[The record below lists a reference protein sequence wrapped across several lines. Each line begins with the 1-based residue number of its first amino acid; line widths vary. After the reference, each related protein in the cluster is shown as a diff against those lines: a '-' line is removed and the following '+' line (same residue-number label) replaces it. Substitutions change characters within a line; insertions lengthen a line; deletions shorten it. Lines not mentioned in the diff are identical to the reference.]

1 MENLKNYFRLVA
13 EGKCH
18 DAASRALGPILGFA
32 SLFYGAGARL
42 SRWGHE
48 SRILKRAKLPFP
60 VISVGNLTWGGT
72 GKTPLVEFIARKI
85 ASIRKTPLIL
95 TRGYNH
101 DEVEEFRHHMP
112 TVVIGVGKDRAAAA
126 LRLHKEKPIDIAILD
141 DGLQHTSVERDCE
154 IVVVNSLNPF
164 GNEKLIPRGILREPL
179 SVLKKAHIVVLTH
192 VNLVASD
199 TLKAIRAKIQKFSP
213 QAQFVEAYM
222 EPLFFYR
229 ARNRARMSLDKLQS
243 KKVATFAAV
252 GTPRSFQLVLQR
264 ASVKTVRNFEFL
276 DHHEYIENELA
287 EIREIS
293 RSAGGEEVITTEKDF
308 YRSRDL
314 ISRVLN
320 PLVLAA
326 RIRVRSGEEILT
338 DRLLRLLGIKR

>member
-1 MENLKNYFRLVA
+1 
-13 EGKCH
+13 
-18 DAASRALGPILGFA
+18 
-32 SLFYGAGARL
+32 
-42 SRWGHE
+42 
-48 SRILKRAKLPFP
+48 
-60 VISVGNLTWGGT
+60 
-72 GKTPLVEFIARKI
+72 
-85 ASIRKTPLIL
+85 
-95 TRGYNH
+95 
-101 DEVEEFRHHMP
+101 
-112 TVVIGVGKDRAAAA
+112 
-126 LRLHKEKPIDIAILD
+126 
-141 DGLQHTSVERDCE
+141 
-154 IVVVNSLNPF
+154 
-164 GNEKLIPRGILREPL
+164 
-179 SVLKKAHIVVLTH
+179 
-192 VNLVASD
+192 
-199 TLKAIRAKIQKFSP
+199 
-213 QAQFVEAYM
+213 
-222 EPLFFYR
+222 
-229 ARNRARMSLDKLQS
+229 MSLDKLQS

-293 RSAGGEEVITTEKDF
+293 RSAGVEEVITTEKDF